1 MNVSPNPASAPVS
14 RIIIIDDDEELCELL
29 SDYFASEGFS
39 IRAEH
44 NGQNGLAALDSE
56 SFDIVILDVMMP
68 VMDGFETL
76 RELRRKS
83 NVPVIMLTARGE
95 EVDRIVGLELGA
107 DDYLSKPFN
116 PRELTARIRA
126 VLRRGSTETPNA
138 GGQINFEDIVI
149 DLDRHELSVSG
160 DPVVVTNAEFKLIHR
175 LTQSPGQV
183 VTKEQLTEY
192 ALGRALEEHDR
203 SVDVHVSNLRK
214 KIGNRPDGSIR
225 IRTIRGVGYLL
236 ENAETQA

>member
-29 SDYFASEGFS
+29 SDYFSSEGFS

-126 VLRRGSTETPNA
+126 VLRRGITDTANA
-138 GGQINFEDIVI
+138 GGQIKFEDIVI
-149 DLDRHELSVSG
+149 DLDRHELSVA
-160 DPVVVTNAEFKLIHR
+160 DNPVVVTNAEFKLIHR

-214 KIGNRPDGSIR
+214 KIGSRPDGSIR

-236 ENAETQA
+236 EDATSQA

>member
-29 SDYFASEGFS
+29 SDYFSSEGFS

-126 VLRRGSTETPNA
+126 VLRRGITDTANA
-138 GGQINFEDIVI
+138 GGQIKFEDIVI
-149 DLDRHELSVSG
+149 DLDRHELSVA
-160 DPVVVTNAEFKLIHR
+160 DNPVVVTNAEFKLIHR

-183 VTKEQLTEY
+183 VTKEHRQ
-192 ALGRALEEHDR
+192 
-203 SVDVHVSNLRK
+203 S
-214 KIGNRPDGSIR
+214 P
-225 IRTIRGVGYLL
+225 
-236 ENAETQA
+236 

>member
-1 MNVSPNPASAPVS
+1 MNANASPDPAAVSQ
-14 RIIIIDDDEELCELL
+14 ILIIDDDEELCELL
-29 SDYFASEGFS
+29 SDYFSSEGFS

-44 NGQNGLAALDSE
+44 NGRSGLATLDS
-56 SFDIVILDVMMP
+56 DTYDLVVLDVMMP

-126 VLRRGSTETPNA
+126 VLRRGTAESPKPS
-138 GGQINFEDIVI
+138 GHVSFEDIVI
-149 DLDRHELSVSG
+149 DLDRHELTVAGES
-160 DPVVVTNAEFKLIHR
+160 VVVTNAEFKLIHR

-214 KIGNRPDGSIR
+214 KIGNRQDGSVR

-236 ENAETQA
+236 ENAN

>member
-1 MNVSPNPASAPVS
+1 MNVNANANVDPAVVS
-14 RIIIIDDDEELCELL
+14 QILIIDDDEELCELL
-29 SDYFASEGFS
+29 SDYFSSEGFQ

-44 NGQNGLAALDSE
+44 NGRNGLAALDSE
-56 SFDIVILDVMMP
+56 SYDLVVLDVMMP

-76 RELRRKS
+76 RELRRSS

-126 VLRRGSTETPNA
+126 VLRRGTTDSPKA
-138 GGQINFEDIVI
+138 SGLVNFEDIVI
-149 DLDRHELSVSG
+149 DLDRHELTVA
-160 DPVVVTNAEFKLIHR
+160 DKAVVVTNAEFKLIHR

-214 KIGNRPDGSIR
+214 KIGNRQDGSVR

-236 ENAETQA
+236 ENAS